1 MALFKELKHFLLT
14 QLFKN
19 PFKNFDSQVLIFIYQ
34 FLLLKKFEGKL
45 KLYPLLLGP
54 YLYIQKRNFP
64 RFNWLGHRQKA
75 SGCSPHSVGSSWF
88 QGCTIV
94 SGEANQSPVFSQN
107 FFLGGSERKKLKS
120 KEEIKEVVAR
130 FLGGPCQPP
139 CPKFWTPSACI
150 HQFYRSYKHP
160 PEIQPN
166 HINKSFFKLHRIED
180 FKANSRVLQA

>member
-64 RFNWLGHRQKA
+64 RFN
-75 SGCSPHSVGSSWF
+75 
-88 QGCTIV
+88 
-94 SGEANQSPVFSQN
+94 
-107 FFLGGSERKKLKS
+107 
-120 KEEIKEVVAR
+120 
-130 FLGGPCQPP
+130 
-139 CPKFWTPSACI
+139 
-150 HQFYRSYKHP
+150 
-160 PEIQPN
+160 
-166 HINKSFFKLHRIED
+166 
-180 FKANSRVLQA
+180 